1 MAMSLGQSFKES
13 GSDEARDNE
22 DDTEVCSYCATDG
35 KLQPASYFCY
45 NCGVFGR
52 YICGR
57 CLTHHNRTVKSH
69 KVKLMSNQHVSRGQT
84 LETELDKERKNV
96 EELRHKLDDKM
107 KQIQELEKAL
117 KDTDEI
123 NKHLETESKDLAVS
137 LGQEKKTRTAV
148 GNELKSATD
157 VVQRLE
163 KHVNEDFVKCQEHQ
177 KRIAELEAANKKL
190 EAAYKNLEKQK
201 YHMELQANKNMEHM
215 QNILLEERR
224 KADDQYKKL
233 LAERDDLRD
242 RFSKLAGSKL
252 QERNYDM

>member
-1 MAMSLGQSFKES
+1 MSEDFTSHSRKIRSKVTHYIDIFKKLNKRSYIKCDKLIRDGVPYISDFDMDDIYAEVIQLRPSSNNSLLLRSMAMSLGQSFKES

-123 NKHLETESKDLAVS
+123 NKHLAV
-137 LGQEKKTRTAV
+137 R
-148 GNELKSATD
+148 
-157 VVQRLE
+157 
-163 KHVNEDFVKCQEHQ
+163 
-177 KRIAELEAANKKL
+177 
-190 EAAYKNLEKQK
+190 
-201 YHMELQANKNMEHM
+201 
-215 QNILLEERR
+215 
-224 KADDQYKKL
+224 
-233 LAERDDLRD
+233 
-242 RFSKLAGSKL
+242 
-252 QERNYDM
+252 